1 MSDEERVCRCG
12 VSEGLRLAIERGW
25 RGLALG
31 CVPAAGPVTAVCA
44 APADRIDA
52 LAGRGLAVGL
62 PPRRPC
68 GHPAHRRITIA
79 LAGDHGVALN
89 LDLAFADARA
99 LAARLGRDGCLRLV
113 WARAEDAATARVDLC
128 VLGPAIS
135 ERLRGDA
142 AHSGEWRVADPHP
155 DGFSRLRWWR
165 ESMRSA
171 RPRLARGDLA
181 GAPVVVIAPSVDGTA
196 AGSIDRADLVLAFPS
211 GPPLPEAPARIRL
224 RFEDDEQRRF
234 AASLADQ
241 ERVAILMLDVGGA
254 WLAQVELELGEDSRA
269 LIADA
274 SRAR

>member
-1 MSDEERVCRCG
+1 
-12 VSEGLRLAIERGW
+12 
-25 RGLALG
+25 
-31 CVPAAGPVTAVCA
+31 
-44 APADRIDA
+44 
-52 LAGRGLAVGL
+52 
-62 PPRRPC
+62 
-68 GHPAHRRITIA
+68 
-79 LAGDHGVALN
+79 
-89 LDLAFADARA
+89 
-99 LAARLGRDGCLRLV
+99 
-113 WARAEDAATARVDLC
+113 
-128 VLGPAIS
+128 
-135 ERLRGDA
+135 
-142 AHSGEWRVADPHP
+142 VADPHP